1 MYESGLCMIGADG
14 ALKKREQQWKQEETA
29 RDKNRKRDTNRNG
42 KMQITT
48 PKGLDGNEKVQKRQK
63 GNERMSTESA
73 PDKVGPS
80 GPKAM
85 RQKGIVADWQKTKE

>member
-1 MYESGLCMIGADG
+1 M
-14 ALKKREQQWKQEETA
+14 QEAE
-29 RDKNRKRDTNRNG
+29 
-42 KMQITT
+42 
-48 PKGLDGNEKVQKRQK
+48 PKGLGENEKVQKRQK

-85 RQKGIVADWQKTKE
+85 RQKGIVAGWQKTKE

>member
-1 MYESGLCMIGADG
+1 M
-14 ALKKREQQWKQEETA
+14 QEAEL
-29 RDKNRKRDTNRNG
+29 
-42 KMQITT
+42 
-48 PKGLDGNEKVQKRQK
+48 KGLGENEKVQKRQK

-85 RQKGIVADWQKTKE
+85 RQKGIVDSWQRTQE